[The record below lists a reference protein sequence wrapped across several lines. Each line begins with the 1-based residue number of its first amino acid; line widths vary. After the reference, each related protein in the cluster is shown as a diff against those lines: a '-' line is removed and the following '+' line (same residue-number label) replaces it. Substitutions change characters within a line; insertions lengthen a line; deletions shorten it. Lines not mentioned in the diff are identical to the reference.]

1 MQLLMSRLSTDK
13 TTSND
18 DPENQTSNLILELI
32 GDYDA
37 IGYKPGTA
45 EYASLVQALSHEV
58 GREKDALQLL
68 DDIVNSSE
76 IGPFVRVSRRR
87 SSKSIPIHQRILT
100 DAEIERIDKSL
111 LEADRQQHQTQQHYK
126 DDKDDSISAADIS
139 DLSDSRDPDRVQQLV
154 LERRRQRQQQQQ
166 LKSNQRGNALLVSRL
181 LYHAAMNGFAQ
192 IYHVRGV
199 VDVLGRMLE
208 TATCVPFRIARHMM
222 PNNDTWDI
230 VGKVL
235 VRQRD
240 RPTFVKIWIEFM
252 SRGARPPASLSRSLV
267 QMLVRQSCLEQAV
280 WVMRISRC
288 LPDVGDR
295 LPMSSHAEDRVPW
308 DLKVQTMYVASA
320 LDAATSLDSTLM
332 TREDAMIQGKA
343 AAQLPLLAPPDA
355 DMYSYL
361 IGGAVRAKNTK
372 LAEHLFG
379 ELVDAG
385 AAPDGAT
392 YGHLA
397 AMYANK
403 GQIERV
409 FIIARDMMVRR
420 YQLLARESVQ
430 QGRSMTPA
438 ALDAL
443 KLKIHRHAL
452 RLQADIECI
461 APLLQLYV
469 QGNREKEALLLL
481 RSWNRIYQQHVP
493 AEKLA
498 LALLRVYK
506 SPEDSASVDGLLP
519 RLVRKLEEDQPHHG
533 QERGHGQG
541 GEQAAL
547 TMQPAAGADAA
558 RLLGMYMET
567 IKTHIRAHNLPGI
580 ISALREIEGHGLQPS
595 HAIWDMAMRGFLR
608 EQALDLFDTTHAY
621 LRNTLSMPLSLP
633 LYSMWMRSLRNHGDV
648 AGVQSAFDEL
658 LELGQIPTQQHYL
671 YLVQT
676 YAYNGWIER
685 AMSII
690 DGLRRPQS
698 QLRPGLNLNI
708 AAIEAQVA
716 CGNLDRAE
724 AELRY
729 LLDTTPLPKSSIPAR
744 PFNYLIIGYLYSG
757 NGRSA
762 MSVYE
767 KMLRLGVKPD
777 TYTFAIL
784 MHSYSLAK
792 DLDNCMRVF
801 NEMIRIG
808 VSPDLVVYTILISTF
823 GAARK
828 AGSAELV
835 FNQVAQEQDM
845 SRSQMGSSNPNSPFA
860 SAPGAAIAEDALDI
874 YAEDPGRENWSAL
887 LSTASNTSAGSG
899 SLPEQMRVQSFFNLD
914 PIIYIAMLKVYQRVQ
929 RPMKAL
935 ATWDRLIKNFPV
947 VQWNSREGGVMSK
960 TLHFTAQFHLP
971 AWTLLLQ
978 TVRHSIGVPRV
989 LTRSYLMMNYFVA
1002 PIYPPVMSDVLLKRR
1017 GIKEYIRGFDGKGSE
1032 DTAIRAFSRNMVMRA
1047 QLVDV
1052 VEAELDE
1059 NIAVDHKFCVR
1070 QRHLQ
1075 PRPVFYPEEAFSDY
1089 DYWAPHGASLSQD
1102 MPISAPDDG
1111 AASSKQPT
1119 SDPDTELFD
1128 SDGQFITS
1136 TAQEIAANVSQ
1147 RWYDLEK
1154 SGFKFNNIHVAIY
1167 LPCMLLGRQYA
1178 ELARFL
1184 SVVQPQSSE
1193 IDESSPENVNYRYCN
1208 IAIPPY
1214 VTAMLVRQIKVL
1226 RRQLLVDRD
1235 KRIILDAL
1243 LSRDSSLHQ
1252 EYRKSTRGKSVDAK
1266 RSEDVMQVMR
1276 ERQSIHAERELA
1288 WSDEIAMI
1296 KKVALVWLSHASGAE
1311 EARFIRRAIEDVDRL
1326 L

>member
-1 MQLLMSRLSTDK
+1 MQLLMSRLSSEK
-13 TTSND
+13 TIPNQ
-18 DPENQTSNLILELI
+18 DPKNQTSNLIVELI
-32 GDYDA
+32 GDYGA

-45 EYASLVQALSHEV
+45 EYASLVQAMSHEV
-58 GREKDALQLL
+58 GREKEALQLL

-76 IGPFVRVSRRR
+76 IGPFVKVSRKK
-87 SSKSIPIHQRILT
+87 SSKHIPIQQRILT
-100 DAEIERIDKSL
+100 DAEIERIDQSL
-111 LEADRQQHQTQQHYK
+111 LEADQQQQEHYNY
-126 DDKDDSISAADIS
+126 DKDDGISAADIS
-139 DLSDSRDPDRVQQLV
+139 ALTDLRDPDRIQQLV

-166 LKSNQRGNALLVSRL
+166 QKSDRRSSALLVSRL

-199 VDVLGRMLE
+199 IEVLGRMLE

-240 RPTFVKIWIEFM
+240 RPTFVKVWIEFM
-252 SRGARPPASLSRSLV
+252 SRGARPPASLTRSLV

-332 TREDAMIQGKA
+332 TREDAMVQGKA

-397 AMYANK
+397 AMYADK

-420 YQLLARESVQ
+420 YQLLAKDSAQ

-438 ALDAL
+438 ALTAL

-498 LALLRVYK
+498 MVLLRVYK
-506 SPEDSASVDGLLP
+506 SPEDSASVEGLLP
-519 RLVRKLEEDQPHHG
+519 RLVSKMQEDRTHN
-533 QERGHGQG
+533 
-541 GEQAAL
+541 EQSPSHDHEKESSAL
-547 TMQPAAGADAA
+547 ASQPAVGSDAA
-558 RLLGMYMET
+558 YLLGVYMET

-580 ISALREIEGHGLQPS
+580 ISALREIEERGLQPS
-595 HAIWDMAMRGFLR
+595 HAIWDTAMRGFLR

-648 AGVQSAFDEL
+648 AGVQAAFDEL

-708 AAIEAQVA
+708 AAVEAQVA

-729 LLDTTPLPKSSIPAR
+729 LLDTTALPKSSIPAR

-767 KMLRLGVKPD
+767 NMLRLG
-777 TYTFAIL
+777 
-784 MHSYSLAK
+784 
-792 DLDNCMRVF
+792 
-801 NEMIRIG
+801 
-808 VSPDLVVYTILISTF
+808 
-823 GAARK
+823 
-828 AGSAELV
+828 
-835 FNQVAQEQDM
+835 
-845 SRSQMGSSNPNSPFA
+845 
-860 SAPGAAIAEDALDI
+860 
-874 YAEDPGRENWSAL
+874 
-887 LSTASNTSAGSG
+887 
-899 SLPEQMRVQSFFNLD
+899 
-914 PIIYIAMLKVYQRVQ
+914 
-929 RPMKAL
+929 
-935 ATWDRLIKNFPV
+935 
-947 VQWNSREGGVMSK
+947 
-960 TLHFTAQFHLP
+960 
-971 AWTLLLQ
+971 
-978 TVRHSIGVPRV
+978 
-989 LTRSYLMMNYFVA
+989 
-1002 PIYPPVMSDVLLKRR
+1002 
-1017 GIKEYIRGFDGKGSE
+1017 
-1032 DTAIRAFSRNMVMRA
+1032 
-1047 QLVDV
+1047 
-1052 VEAELDE
+1052 
-1059 NIAVDHKFCVR
+1059 
-1070 QRHLQ
+1070 
-1075 PRPVFYPEEAFSDY
+1075 
-1089 DYWAPHGASLSQD
+1089 
-1102 MPISAPDDG
+1102 
-1111 AASSKQPT
+1111 
-1119 SDPDTELFD
+1119 
-1128 SDGQFITS
+1128 
-1136 TAQEIAANVSQ
+1136 
-1147 RWYDLEK
+1147 
-1154 SGFKFNNIHVAIY
+1154 
-1167 LPCMLLGRQYA
+1167 
-1178 ELARFL
+1178 
-1184 SVVQPQSSE
+1184 
-1193 IDESSPENVNYRYCN
+1193 
-1208 IAIPPY
+1208 
-1214 VTAMLVRQIKVL
+1214 
-1226 RRQLLVDRD
+1226 
-1235 KRIILDAL
+1235 
-1243 LSRDSSLHQ
+1243 
-1252 EYRKSTRGKSVDAK
+1252 
-1266 RSEDVMQVMR
+1266 
-1276 ERQSIHAERELA
+1276 
-1288 WSDEIAMI
+1288 
-1296 KKVALVWLSHASGAE
+1296 
-1311 EARFIRRAIEDVDRL
+1311 
-1326 L
+1326 